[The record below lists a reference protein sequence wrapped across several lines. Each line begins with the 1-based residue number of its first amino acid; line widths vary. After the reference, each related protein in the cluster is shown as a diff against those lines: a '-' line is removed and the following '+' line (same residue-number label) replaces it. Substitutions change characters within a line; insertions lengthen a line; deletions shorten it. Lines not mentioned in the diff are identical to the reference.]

1 MLARKENKM
10 QTLQVD
16 SDKDLVRD
24 VGTGAIINTNVIEY
38 QNYLKRKT
46 SAEERKQ
53 FIIQQQTELENIKNE
68 LAELKDLLTKMI
80 SAR

>member
-1 MLARKENKM
+1 M

-24 VGTGAIINTNVIEY
+24 VGTNAIINTNMSEY
-38 QNYLKRKT
+38 QNYLKRKM

-53 FIIQQQTELENIKNE
+53 LIEQQQTELENIKNE

>member
-1 MLARKENKM
+1 M

-16 SDKDLVRD
+16 SDKDLIRD
-24 VGTGAIINTNVIEY
+24 VGTTAIINTNMSEY
-38 QNYLKRKT
+38 QNYLKRKM

-53 FIIQQQTELENIKNE
+53 LIAQQQTELENIKNE

>member
-1 MLARKENKM
+1 M

-16 SDKDLVRD
+16 TDKDLVRD
-24 VGTGAIINTNVIEY
+24 VGTTAIINTNMNEY
-38 QNYLKRKT
+38 NNYLKRKM

-53 FIIQQQTELENIKNE
+53 LIVQQQVELENIKTE
-68 LAELKDLLTKMI
+68 LSELKDLLTKMI

>member
-1 MLARKENKM
+1 M

-24 VGTGAIINTNVIEY
+24 VGTNAIINTNMGEY
-38 QNYLKRKT
+38 QNYLKRKM

-53 FIIQQQTELENIKNE
+53 LIAQQQTELENIKNE

>member
-1 MLARKENKM
+1 M

-16 SDKDLVRD
+16 SDKDLIRD
-24 VGTGAIINTNVIEY
+24 VGTTAIINTNMNEY
-38 QNYLKRKT
+38 QNYLKRKM

-53 FIIQQQTELENIKNE
+53 LITQQQTELENIKNE